1 MLSFRYHVLLWH
13 NTIERGSGEK
23 SHDIFYRLALEEA
36 CCFVVVCGELRTEN
50 LKNAGKKEVI

>member
-1 MLSFRYHVLLWH
+1 MLLWH